1 MPGPDVAGERFPN
14 SLRLRRRREFL
25 RVQERGRKVTAGPL
39 VALALAQ
46 GGATTRIG
54 LTVSSKVGGA
64 VVRSRLRRH
73 LRELFRKRRSE
84 LPAGID
90 LVLIAR
96 ASAAESDYDSLG
108 RAFDAMARKLR
119 EMFP

>member
-1 MPGPDVAGERFPN
+1 MTV
-14 SLRLRRRREFL
+14 
-25 RVQERGRKVTAGPL
+25 GPL
-39 VALALAQ
+39 VALALPQ
-46 GGATTRIG
+46 GGAATRIG

-84 LPAGID
+84 LPVGID

-108 RAFDAMARKLR
+108 RAFDAIARKLR